1 MDQDLEDLINTIVLD
16 NYESLHKDIC
26 EVTQNDP
33 LLHSVLS
40 GVALGDRRTHSSF
53 KRARVSAQNG
63 EEMVSLAL
71 SQEILIK
78 ENPKSNSYLAETPL
92 SSKLSF
98 ALPFVRFWFAFI
110 SPLYK
115 GILEEN
121 YDEVHQKFSN
131 HRQEFMHLLYEDL
144 TKELLKLY
152 FKEDPLKE
160 IGSYWNHVIDIEIFA
175 TTISGKKIAG
185 IVRSSKQKM
194 KKSELAK
201 LQKLCLDASL
211 EIDTFVLFSKNGF
224 SNELKALKGEN
235 LKLFTL
241 KNFKALVA

>member
-1 MDQDLEDLINTIVLD
+1 MDQQLEDLIDSVILD
-16 NYESLHKDIC
+16 NYDSLHRDIC

-71 SQEILIK
+71 QKEILTK
-78 ENPKSNSYLAETPL
+78 ESPKSNSYFAETPL

-98 ALPFVRFWFAFI
+98 ALPFVRFWFAFV

-121 YDEVHQKFSN
+121 YDEVHQKFLN
-131 HRQEFMHLLYEDL
+131 HKQEFIHLLYEDL
-144 TKELLKLY
+144 TKELLKLH
-152 FKEDPLKE
+152 FKEDPIKE
-160 IGSYWNHVIDIEIFA
+160 IGSYWNHEIDFEIYA
-175 TTISGKKIAG
+175 STASGKKIAG

-194 KKSELAK
+194 KKSELTK
-201 LQKLCLDASL
+201 LQKLCADTSL
-211 EIDTFVLFSKNGF
+211 QIDSFVLFSKNGF

-241 KNFKALVA
+241 KNFKELVA